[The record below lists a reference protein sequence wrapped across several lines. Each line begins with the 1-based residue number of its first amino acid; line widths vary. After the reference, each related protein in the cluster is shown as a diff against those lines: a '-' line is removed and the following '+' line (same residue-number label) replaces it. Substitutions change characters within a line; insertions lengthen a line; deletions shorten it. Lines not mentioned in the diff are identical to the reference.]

1 MKTVKLGKRGRNV
14 SLLIYG
20 KDNCP
25 SNHGRLTGLGRDDL
39 TMMRAFLR
47 KRNLLKSGS
56 RAPNDVVRG
65 LYASAMKA
73 GDVSNKGKEV
83 ALHNFGY
90 SA

>member
-1 MKTVKLGKRGRNV
+1 M

-20 KDNCP
+20 KEDVGKKDD
-25 SNHGRLTGLGRDDL
+25 HLTGLGREDM
-39 TMMRAFLR
+39 TNMKSFLR
-47 KRNLLKSGS
+47 ERNLLRSGS

-65 LYASAMKA
+65 LYAGTTAA
-73 GDVSNKGKEV
+73 GDVNNKGKEV